1 MIENDREVYE
11 KMVAIWSITR
21 IPQLQMNPTVA
32 SVSFKWERGEIVA
45 IPFTMFDE
53 LAPIEIVIFLE
64 KQMEKNYGI
73 NATKF
78 RDDLSGYLADPF
90 SSQR

>member
-78 RDDLSGYLADPF
+78 RADLSGYLADPF